1 MNEADFFNPNGGDAP
16 AKVDRSLEDELK
28 VRVLRIIKS
37 SPNAT
42 EEDLISEVNAEID
55 VVTAPVL
62 IKWELERKY
71 LETAKASNI
80 AKAKAIQRQ
89 LDTGEI
95 PKVRP
100 GEETFHLTPCP
111 WRRAIGLGLGST
123 ALLTSGFELVNYAAY
138 CAPNYDSFPIS
149 LSNCFP
155 VLLFG
160 IAEAVILHSGL
171 FSKRSLKRCMFLQGL
186 LGAVAG
192 CAFLFFRFQRATSS
206 LAFLTQPSQT
216 ASLSP
221 DDICMGLQI
230 FTSICFA
237 AVCLQGAIAMWVKR
251 STANPD
257 YSAATSEIERLKDE
271 ANRLELETAPCKG
284 AGESFHALKRRL
296 IVATKIRWARLNSER
311 DRFQQNMNNILNAPL

>member
-28 VRVLRIIKS
+28 VRVSRIIKS

-42 EEDLISEVNAEID
+42 EENLISEVDAEID

-62 IKWELERKY
+62 VKWAQERKY
-71 LETAKASNI
+71 LETARAGAI

-89 LDTGEI
+89 LDAGEI
-95 PKVRP
+95 PKNLP

-111 WRRAIGLGLGST
+111 WRRAIGLGLGAI
-123 ALLTSGFELVNYAAY
+123 ALLTSGFELVNYAAF

-171 FSKRSLKRCMFLQGL
+171 FSKRSIKRCMLLQGL

-192 CAFLFFRFQRATSS
+192 CAFLFFRFQRNASS
-206 LAFLTQPSQT
+206 LAFLTQSSQT

-221 DDICMGLQI
+221 EDICMGLQI
-230 FTSICFA
+230 FTSLCLA

-251 STANPD
+251 STSNPD
-257 YSAATSEIERLKDE
+257 YVAAQAAIESWKDE
-271 ANRLELETAPCKG
+271 ANRLDQETAPSKG
-284 AGESFHALKRRL
+284 AVESFHALKRRL
-296 IVATKIRWARLNSER
+296 IVSTKIRWARLNSER
-311 DRFQQNMNNILNAPL
+311 ERFQQNMNNILNEPL

>member
-1 MNEADFFNPNGGDAP
+1 MNEADFFNPNGGDGP
-16 AKVDRSLEDELK
+16 AKIDRSLEDELK
-28 VRVLRIIKS
+28 DRVLRIIKS

-42 EEDLISEVNAEID
+42 EEELISEVNEEID

-62 IKWELERKY
+62 IKWEHERKS
-71 LETAKASNI
+71 LEASKASAV

-95 PKVRP
+95 PKTRP

-111 WRRAIGLGLGST
+111 WRRAVGLGLGVIALGTT
-123 ALLTSGFELVNYAAY
+123 AFELVNYAAY

-171 FSKRSLKRCMFLQGL
+171 FSKRSIKRCMFLQGL

-192 CAFLFFRFQRATSS
+192 CAFLFFRFQRSASS
-206 LAFLTQPSQT
+206 LAFLTQSSQT
-216 ASLSP
+216 AS
-221 DDICMGLQI
+221 
-230 FTSICFA
+230 F
-237 AVCLQGAIAMWVKR
+237 
-251 STANPD
+251 
-257 YSAATSEIERLKDE
+257 
-271 ANRLELETAPCKG
+271 
-284 AGESFHALKRRL
+284 
-296 IVATKIRWARLNSER
+296 
-311 DRFQQNMNNILNAPL
+311 